1 MTELTALWLPM
12 LLAAV
17 LVFVASSII
26 HMAPLWHRSDYPRLA
41 NEEAVMSA
49 LRPLNLP
56 DGDYFFPRPKPGESM
71 NSPEFQ
77 ARMKEGPMAMMTV
90 FPKGMG
96 IGMGRQLSLWF
107 VFCLVVSLLAGYVAS
122 AALPPGTPYL
132 RVFQL
137 AGVTAFIGYSVA
149 LWELSIW
156 YRRAWSMTLKGTLD
170 GLIYGLLTGG
180 VFGWLWP
187 TL

>member
-1 MTELTALWLPM
+1 MTDLSLLWLPM
-12 LLAAV
+12 LVAAV

-41 NEEAVMSA
+41 NEDQVMAA
-49 LRPLNLP
+49 LRPLDLP
-56 DGDYFFPRPKPGESM
+56 AGDYFFPRPAPPQTM

-77 ARMKEGPMAMMTV
+77 ARMKAGPTAMMTV
-90 FPKGMG
+90 FPRGAG
-96 IGMGRQLSLWF
+96 TGMGRQLGLWF
-107 VFCLVVSLLAGYVAS
+107 VFCLIVSLLAGYVA
-122 AALPPGTPYL
+122 AAGLPPGTPYL
-132 RVFQL
+132 RVFQI

-156 YRRAWSMTLKGTLD
+156 YRRAWSMSIKGTID